1 MRVSLYDATVLAFI
15 QTVGAVQGF
24 MGRTLKHCTQTGM
37 DANQLLEAR
46 VIADMLPLSFQ
57 LRSVVKNSVT
67 AIEDAKN
74 GAFSMP
80 AGEPPKLDFT
90 GYQDVLTEAGKK
102 LAGYTREEVNA
113 LEGRPVAF
121 KTPVSSV
128 TFTAEGYLL
137 SFSLPN
143 FYFHSTTAYDIL
155 RMNGIP
161 LGKRDFL
168 GTLRFQ
174 K

>member
-1 MRVSLYDATVLAFI
+1 
-15 QTVGAVQGF
+15 
-24 MGRTLKHCTQTGM
+24 MGRTLKHCAEAGM

-46 VIADMLPLSFQ
+46 IIADMLPLSFQ

-80 AGEPPKLDFT
+80 AAEPPKLDFT
-90 GYQDVLTEAGKK
+90 GYQDALAEAGKR
-102 LAGYTREEVNA
+102 LASYTRDEVNA
-113 LEGRPVAF
+113 LEGRAVAF
-121 KTPVSSV
+121 KTPGSSV

-143 FYFHSTTAYDIL
+143 FYFHATTAYDIL
-155 RMNGIP
+155 RMNSIP